1 MGVIFHL
8 KYFRQK
14 KGVFG
19 FFLFVFLVLPLVL
32 NSCQSVPITG
42 RSQFLMISGQE
53 EIELGEEAYKKVLA
67 ESKLS
72 ADPARTALLR
82 RVGNRIAGVAGRP
95 DYKWEFNLI
104 EDETPNAFALPGG
117 KVAFY
122 SGILKFTRDE
132 AGMAVVMGHEV
143 AHALAHHGAER
154 MSATILTQLGATA
167 AAQLL
172 GKGDPVVTDGI
183 NKAFGIGGQFGVLLP
198 FSRKHESE
206 ADQIGLVLMAQ
217 AGYDPREAVEFWR
230 RMAEGGGGAP
240 PEFLS
245 THPSDKRRIRQI
257 EGWLPNAMPLYRQ
270 AGGNKP

>member
-1 MGVIFHL
+1 MEYIKQMGFPL
-8 KYFRQK
+8 
-14 KGVFG
+14 G
-19 FFLFVFLVLPLVL
+19 FLLGVFLVFLPTL
-32 NSCQSVPITG
+32 NSCGSVPITG
-42 RSQFLMISGQE
+42 RSQFLMISGEE

-72 ADPARTALLR
+72 GDQARTALLR

-95 DYKWEFNLI
+95 DYKWEFNLV
-104 EDETPNAFALPGG
+104 ENETPNAFALPGG

-122 SGILKFTRDE
+122 TGILKFTRDE

-154 MSATILTQLGATA
+154 MSTTILTQLGAA
-167 AAQLL
+167 AVAQLL
-172 GKGDPVVTDGI
+172 GKGDPTVTDGI

-206 ADQIGLVLMAQ
+206 ADEIGLVLMAQ
-217 AGYDPREAVEFWR
+217 AGYDPREAVKFWS

-257 EGWLPNAMPLYRQ
+257 EGWLPKVMPVYRQ
-270 AGGNKP
+270 AGGRNP